1 MTQQM
6 TDRNNSNGN
15 LKGKVALVTGASR
28 GIGYAIATAL
38 AQNGINIAINSRSVE
53 DLERVTKDLSS
64 YGVKVLACPADLSDP
79 QAPAE
84 LIEDVI
90 AHFGQLDIL
99 INNAGIAIPKALMD
113 TSAEEWDR
121 HMAINARAPFLLS
134 REAVPHLKK
143 SNHATIINISS
154 VVGTKGYINQG
165 AYTASK
171 HALVGM
177 TKVLAQ
183 EVFDDGIRVHII
195 APGGVATEMVASTR
209 PDLNLSDMPTPS
221 DIAEIVM
228 FLLTHRGNAVIDEIN
243 VRRSGKIP
251 WK

>member
-99 INNAGIAIPKALMD
+99 INNAGIAIWLSMQGHHFC
-113 TSAEEWDR
+113 SAVKL
-121 HMAINARAPFLLS
+121 F
-134 REAVPHLKK
+134 
-143 SNHATIINISS
+143 
-154 VVGTKGYINQG
+154 
-165 AYTASK
+165 
-171 HALVGM
+171 
-177 TKVLAQ
+177 
-183 EVFDDGIRVHII
+183 HI
-195 APGGVATEMVASTR
+195 
-209 PDLNLSDMPTPS
+209 
-221 DIAEIVM
+221 
-228 FLLTHRGNAVIDEIN
+228 
-243 VRRSGKIP
+243 
-251 WK
+251 

>member
-1 MTQQM
+1 M